1 MEELAS
7 SPVKISASKAPITCD
22 RVSPK
27 ELKEGQYCEELVPN
41 LYSKKWKKVTQARF
55 PKYFKTEVECI
66 LISIFS

>member
-27 ELKEGQYCEELVPN
+27 QLKEGQYCEGRN
-41 LYSKKWKKVTQARF
+41 DRANMDCSGTCKICCKGKKTKC
-55 PKYFKTEVECI
+55 FKTKLCQ
-66 LISIFS
+66 S